1 MKKALKFRL
10 LLIFTMVLIMVFYIK
25 VFGKAN
31 LIIGLMVFIAAL
43 LNLGNDL
50 SYKPKASFVKLLEE
64 KGIGRPSTYVPTI
77 STLLSREYIVR
88 EKFLQL
94 HFHPIIYLELMST
107 GRF

>member
-50 SYKPKASFVKLLEE
+50 SYKPKASFVKLLVLLLIL
-64 KGIGRPSTYVPTI
+64 GIGA
-77 STLLSREYIVR
+77 YINS
-88 EKFLQL
+88 
-94 HFHPIIYLELMST
+94 PITSFGCVLTFFIVFATTFSSYHLFSL
-107 GRF
+107 